1 VTSLDELFQS
11 LTQPSPGGAH
21 TRFAVVPTKDDLR
34 HLVGKDQ
41 NGFPAILVDASSKD
55 GDTLLRVELEHL
67 TVLPDVHCEVEFP
80 DGKHRVGSYT
90 LIRCSGDEELQSLF
104 LRLVGGLLQQI
115 NPASERAELARV
127 VVKLVDLFRALSL
140 PPRKSVQ
147 GLWAELFLIAESRN
161 PVVLLEAWHADPTEL
176 YDFSHEHQRLDVK
189 SSSRR
194 ARVHTATLDQLYP
207 PTGAIGVIASVVAQR
222 AAGGSTVDELA
233 EEITTQLVNRPDLQL
248 KVRTIVTKTLG
259 ADWRSGAR
267 TRFDRDEAVQTCSM
281 FLCEDV
287 PRIALAAVPSGVTH
301 IRFDVSLDDAQPQ
314 TSAALELQGGLLGAA
329 LPRIAN

>member
-1 VTSLDELFQS
+1 MTSLDELFHS
-11 LTQPSPGGAH
+11 LTQPSPGGVH
-21 TRFAVVPTKDDLR
+21 TRFTVVSIADDLR

-140 PPRKSVQ
+140 PPRKSLQ
-147 GLWAELFLIAESRN
+147 GLWAELFLIAQSRN

-194 ARVHTATLDQLYP
+194 ARVHTVTLDQLYP
-207 PTGAIGVIASVVAQR
+207 PTGAIGVIASVVAQL
-222 AAGGSTVDELA
+222 AAGGRTVDELA
-233 EEITTQLVNRPDLQL
+233 EEISTQLVNRPDLQL
-248 KVRTIVTKTLG
+248 KVRALVTETLG
-259 ADWRSGAR
+259 ADWRLAAR
-267 TRFDRDEAVQTCSM
+267 TRFDRDEAAQTCAM
-281 FLCEDV
+281 YLCEDV
-287 PRIALAAVPSGVTH
+287 PRIALAAVPTGITH
-301 IRFDVSLDDAQPQ
+301 IRFDMSLDDVAPRE
-314 TSAALELQGGLLGAA
+314 TGELAALGGLIQASLS
-329 LPRIAN
+329 RQV